1 MDCSSRGSPPDGQT
15 PGHPRVT
22 LRYWAAARAA
32 AGQAEEQ
39 FEATTVGAVL
49 EQARR
54 EHSGNP
60 RFAQVLGISSFL
72 VADQPIGTKDPATV
86 PVADGDV
93 IEVLPPFAGG

>member
-1 MDCSSRGSPPDGQT
+1 MTSSSPGSPPG
-15 PGHPRVT
+15 GHTSGRPQVT

-32 AGQAEEQ
+32 AGQAEEK
-39 FEATTVGAVL
+39 FDGATVGVVL

-54 EHSGNP
+54 QHSGNP
-60 RFAQVLGISSFL
+60 RFAQVLGVSSFL
-72 VADQPIGTKDPATV
+72 VADQPIGTRDPATV